1 METEFVLFDFDG
13 VIANTEESNAA
24 YLEKALSAFGIQLT
38 DDDRKALI
46 GTNDKTRI
54 ESLLS
59 RSLVKVTA
67 EDLAGK
73 RRQVGNTYENSCI
86 RPMPG
91 GGIPDSGDTGPG
103 NKDRTGDLYLHPAD
117 YDCTE
122 PDEDDRAV

>member
-1 METEFVLFDFDG
+1 MQH
-13 VIANTEESNAA
+13 IW
-24 YLEKALSAFGIQLT
+24 KRPLSAFGIQLT